1 MGVELSKLSRYDM
14 LEGMNYFEETCARME
29 ECSGG
34 DYVRYDD
41 VVDLIEA
48 LQHSGEP
55 IAAVKGWFHGECI
68 IQPLDP
74 AAVLPAGMALYATPQ
89 PVVPDGFCLDIGHRR
104 HKERTG
110 DVCTCAKYIRHPA
123 CDKHE
128 VRPLLPETNPLLSAG
143 KETTNE

>member
-1 MGVELSKLSRYDM
+1 MAIVGTNWLKDH
-14 LEGMNYFEETCARME
+14 AP
-29 ECSGG
+29 
-34 DYVRYDD
+34 DQ
-41 VVDLIEA
+41 LIA
-48 LQHSGEP
+48 
-55 IAAVKGWFHGECI
+55 
-68 IQPLDP
+68 
-74 AAVLPAGMALYATPQ
+74 PQ